1 MLETI
6 RDLLNA
12 PALPRALP
20 PWLNE
25 LVLGYGKPHG
35 GHYRYV
41 PANTK
46 HTLSRRDGGVLWRGF
61 EGTWGTRGYGGTG
74 ARGRGGSVV
83 SGDTYYD

>member
-41 PANTK
+41 PANIN
-46 HTLSRRDGGVLWRGF
+46 SRRDGGVLGRGC
-61 EGTWGTRGYGGTG
+61 EGTGGTRGYGGAG
-74 ARGRGGSVV
+74 VGWGRSCPVIHTMI
-83 SGDTYYD
+83 SLF